1 MLQLP
6 LARSVVDEAAYL
18 RGEEGLYDRLR
29 ADPTTRVALV
39 LRGEVAV
46 DGDRLLLV
54 APGDLPGLDW
64 GPERVHL
71 LGRDTDGTYLSA
83 VLPDRIGEAR
93 DLDGAPVAEEAELAR
108 LVERTEFATIRRVG
122 HRLGDRDAG
131 LATTAV
137 ALSAWHR
144 RSPHCPRCGSL
155 TVVEESGWMRR
166 CPADDEQHF
175 PRTDPAVI
183 VALVDDEDRLLLGRS
198 VHWEEARFSTL
209 AGFVESGE
217 SAETA
222 VRREIYEEARVEVTE
237 MSYRGSQPWPFP
249 CSLMLGY
256 RARVTNVQTAQADGE
271 EVAEIRLFTREQ
283 IRDEAA
289 SGRIRLPGRSSIA
302 RSLIEEWYGGVL
314 EEPERD

>member
-1 MLQLP
+1 MLELP
-6 LARSVVDEAAYL
+6 LARSAIDEAAYL

-29 ADPTTRVALV
+29 ADPATRVVLV

-46 DGDRLLLV
+46 DGDHLLLV
-54 APGDLPGLDW
+54 APEDLVGLEW

-71 LGRDTDGTYLSA
+71 LGRDSGGVYLSA
-83 VLPDRIGEAR
+83 VLPDRIGEER
-93 DLDGAPVAEEAELAR
+93 DLDGAPIAEEAELAR
-108 LVERTEFATIRRVG
+108 LVKRTQFATIRRVG
-122 HRLGDRDAG
+122 YRLGDRDAG

-144 RSPHCPRCGSL
+144 RSPHCPRCGTL
-155 TVVEESGWMRR
+155 TVVEQSGWMRR

-175 PRTDPAVI
+175 PRTDPAII
-183 VALVDDEDRLLLGRS
+183 VALVDEDDRLLLGRS
-198 VHWEEARFSTL
+198 THWEENRFSTL

-256 RARVTNVQTAQADGE
+256 RATVTGVETAQADGE
-271 EVAEIRLFTREQ
+271 EVAEIRMFTREEIAEQ
-283 IRDEAA
+283 AA
-289 SGRIRLPGRSSIA
+289 AGQIRLPGRSSIA
-302 RSLIEEWYGGVL
+302 RSLIEEWYGGPIA
-314 EEPERD
+314 EPEEH